1 MGLQQ
6 HIEEQIEKDLKLLKE
21 LEDKLRCEDDPRRK
35 LKWRSDIRE
44 LRQKIR
50 EDEKDLEELKSE
62 KARLNFSSN
71 QSFQGNEGVTRK
83 NSVSNSLSQEVQLKS
98 AKGIDYTKLRD
109 LLAGGKWREA
119 DQETARVMLK
129 VAGREEQGWLN
140 TDSIE
145 KFPCEDLRKI
155 DQLWVKYS
163 KGCFGFSV
171 QKKIY
176 FELGGTKD
184 YDNEILW
191 SAFGDRVGWR
201 VERRWLSYSELTF
214 NLQVEMGNLP
224 VKFLFSNNFI
234 FHGWVVDK
242 VGSFQQRCCVFLSR
256 AQICNL

>member
-98 AKGIDYTKLRD
+98 AKGID
-109 LLAGGKWREA
+109 
-119 DQETARVMLK
+119 
-129 VAGREEQGWLN
+129 
-140 TDSIE
+140 
-145 KFPCEDLRKI
+145 
-155 DQLWVKYS
+155 
-163 KGCFGFSV
+163 
-171 QKKIY
+171 
-176 FELGGTKD
+176 
-184 YDNEILW
+184 
-191 SAFGDRVGWR
+191 
-201 VERRWLSYSELTF
+201 
-214 NLQVEMGNLP
+214 
-224 VKFLFSNNFI
+224 
-234 FHGWVVDK
+234 
-242 VGSFQQRCCVFLSR
+242 
-256 AQICNL
+256 